1 MTDLSELRIDGRVAT
16 ADDSDWD
23 EARRA
28 WNLIADQHPV
38 AVAFVAGPDDVSA
51 VVGFAADNG
60 LRVTAQ
66 GTGHGAAALGPLDNT
81 ILIKTTE
88 MRGVEVD
95 RDAGTARVEAGV
107 EGSELG
113 EAAQAHGMCSMPG
126 SSPNVGVIGYTLGG
140 GLSWLGRKYGFAC
153 NRVRAIEAVTADGE
167 QRRID
172 VGSEPDLFWAMRGG
186 GGSFA
191 IVTGLEVDLVP
202 ISDAYA
208 GALLFPAELGVDAVR
223 AYRDWADEVPEE
235 VTSIVRFLR
244 PPPIP
249 DVPEP
254 IRDRPLLTID
264 ATCIGNRAA
273 GEELIAPLRALGEP
287 IMDTFDQIPAAG
299 LSRIHMDP
307 EPPVPGIGHHGLIRE
322 LPDDAIDAFHGV
334 AGPEANA
341 PFLLAEL
348 RHLGGALGRPAADG
362 GALSKL
368 DAAYGLFAVGLP
380 MTPELGAALPPAL
393 DALVAAM
400 EPWAADGG
408 YFNFAERPC
417 DVDAIM
423 PAETCDRLTEIKRTW
438 DPDGVIVA
446 NHAVALTPA

>member
-107 EGSELG
+107 EGPELG

-446 NHAVALTPA
+446 NHAVALTLA

>member
-1 MTDLSELRIDGRVAT
+1 MTDLSALRIDGRVAT

-51 VVGFAADNG
+51 VLRFAADNG

-66 GTGHGAAALGPLDNT
+66 GTGHGAAALGPLDDT

-88 MRGVEVD
+88 LRGVEVD
-95 RDAGTARVEAGV
+95 SDAGTARVEAGV

-113 EAAQAHGMCSMPG
+113 EAAQAQGMCSMPG
-126 SSPNVGVIGYTLGG
+126 SSPNVGTIGYTLGG

-172 VGSEPDLFWAMRGG
+172 ADSEPDLFWAMRGG

-191 IVTGLEVDLVP
+191 IVTALEVDLVP

-208 GALLFPAELGVDAVR
+208 GALLFPAELGVEAVR
-223 AYRDWADEVPEE
+223 AYRDWADGVPEE

-264 ATCIGNRAA
+264 ATCIGDRAA

-307 EPPVPGIGHHGLIRE
+307 EPPVPGIGHHSLIRE
-322 LPDDAIDAFHGV
+322 LPDDAIDAFYGV
-334 AGPEANA
+334 AGPEASP

-348 RHLGGALGRPAADG
+348 RHLGGALGRPPADG

-380 MTPELGAALPPAL
+380 ATPELGAALPPAL

-400 EPWAADGG
+400 DPWAADGG
-408 YFNFAERPC
+408 YFNFAERRC

>member
-1 MTDLSELRIDGRVAT
+1 MADLSGLSIDGRVAT
-16 ADDSDWD
+16 PDDSDWD
-23 EARRA
+23 EARQA

-38 AVAFVAGPDDVSA
+38 AVAFATSPDDVAA
-51 VVGFAADNG
+51 VVGFAAAND

-66 GTGHGAAALGPLDNT
+66 GTGHGAAALGPLDET
-81 ILIKTTE
+81 ILIRTTR

-95 RDAGTARVEAGV
+95 AGAGTARVEAGV

-113 EAAQAHGMCSMPG
+113 EAAQVHGMCSMPG

-140 GLSWLGRKYGFAC
+140 GLSWLGRKHGFAC

-172 VGSEPDLFWAMRGG
+172 ADSEPDLFWAMRGG

-191 IVTGLEVDLVP
+191 IVTALELDLVP
-202 ISDAYA
+202 VSDAYA
-208 GALLFPAELGVDAVR
+208 GALLFPAELGAGAIR
-223 AYRDWADEVPEE
+223 AYRDWAEELPEE

-249 DVPEP
+249 DVPEQ

-264 ATCIGNRAA
+264 ATCIGDRAS
-273 GEELIAPLRALGEP
+273 GEQLIAPLRAIGEP

-307 EPPVPGIGHHGLIRE
+307 EPPVPGIGHHALVRE
-322 LPDDAIDAFHGV
+322 LPDDAIDAFCSV
-334 AGPEANA
+334 AGPEANP

-348 RHLGGALGRPAADG
+348 RQLGGALGRPAENG

-368 DAAYGLFAVGLP
+368 DAEYGMFSVGLP

-393 DALVAAM
+393 DALVGAM

-417 DVDAIM
+417 DVDAIL
-423 PAETCDRLTEIKRTW
+423 PAEVCDRLTEVKRAW
-438 DPDGVIVA
+438 DPDGLFVA

>member
-172 VGSEPDLFWAMRGG
+172 VDSEPDLFWAMRGG